1 MFKRMFKGD
10 KKMFFLSFISVF
22 LAMSLILLAATMLIQ
37 TDANHNARVKIDI
50 SEQSLID
57 AEKYFITYKINRLT
71 SDLQFIYE
79 TLEKQFATAKDLKPI
94 ADIWLS
100 YSNSRQVFDQ
110 IRYIDTQGNEVVR
123 IDYSPDGAFIVPQ
136 EQLQNKKDRYYF
148 QQTIDLNTNQIFIS
162 ALDLNVENG
171 AIELPINPVIRLARP
186 VFDQNGIKKG
196 IVVLNYGAKDILTQ
210 ISSIAAGTYGEVF
223 FLNKDGYWLMNSKDA
238 STEWAFSYNPES
250 TVKFPNYYAKEWKLI
265 SAGGNGTMT
274 TENGYFRY
282 TTIPLDSIYRT
293 NKSSFQVN
301 SKIENWYIVSHIPV
315 STQPGSYPSSNLFDL
330 AYASIRQYALLYAIL
345 FFFSIV
351 LAGFITSS
359 RTKSKEVKF
368 FSEYDVM
375 TSAYNRHAGISK
387 LSDLYRSLSKSGCSM
402 SVCFIDINGL
412 KQINDTLGHESGDEL
427 IISVAKTIRAVIR
440 SNDFLIRL
448 GGDEFLIVFQNIDAA
463 QAEEVWS
470 RIVAEFE
477 KINQAEHRKYKI
489 SVSHGIEM
497 LSCDLNQVLDT
508 VLHQAD
514 AKMYDEKRKIKSN
527 LQIIREDQ

>member
-1 MFKRMFKGD
+1 MKRMFKGD
-10 KKMFFLSFISVF
+10 KKMFFLSFICVF
-22 LAMSLILLAATMLIQ
+22 LAMSLILLASTIFIQ
-37 TDANHNARVKIDI
+37 TEANRSTRIKIDI

-71 SDLQFIYE
+71 SDLQFIYDM
-79 TLEKQFATAKDLKPI
+79 LEKQFSESSDLKPI
-94 ADIWLS
+94 EQMWLS
-100 YSNSRQVFDQ
+100 YSDSRQVFDQ
-110 IRYIDTQGNEVVR
+110 IRFIDTQGNEVVR
-123 IDYSPDGAFIVPQ
+123 VDYSPDGAFIVPQ
-136 EQLQNKKDRYYF
+136 EQLQNKKNRTYF
-148 QQTIDLNTNQIFIS
+148 QQTIDLKANQIYIS
-162 ALDLNVENG
+162 ALDLNIENG
-171 AIELPINPVIRLARP
+171 AIELPINPVIRLSRP
-186 VFDQNGIKKG
+186 VFDQNGLKKG
-196 IVVLNYGAKDILTQ
+196 IVVLNYAAKDILTQ

-223 FLNKDGYWLMNSKDA
+223 FLNNDGYWLFNSKNA
-238 STEWAFSYNPES
+238 SSEWAFSFDADS
-250 TVKFPNYYAKEWKLI
+250 SVKFPNYYAKEWSLI
-265 SAGGNGTMT
+265 SAGGNGVMT

-282 TTIPLDSIYRT
+282 TTIPFDSIYPANNVSYRL
-293 NKSSFQVN
+293 N
-301 SKIENWYIVSHIPV
+301 SKIENWYVVSHIPV
-315 STQPGSYPSSNLFDL
+315 NTQPGSYPSNNLFDL
-330 AYASIRQYALLYAIL
+330 ALTSLRQYTLLYVIL

-375 TSAYNRHAGISK
+375 TGAYNRRSGINK
-387 LSDLYRSLSKSGCSM
+387 LSDLYRSLSKNGCSM

-427 IISVAKTIRAVIR
+427 IISVAKAIRSVIR

-448 GGDEFLIVFQNIDAA
+448 GGDEFLIVFQNIDTA

-477 KINQAEHRKYKI
+477 KINQAEHRKYTI